1 MKKLNTE
8 NTIKNQQKSLIINI
22 ENRVKKY
29 DKDINEKLFLDKR
42 ADKLSNKICIE
53 PNDQIGNEK

>member
-1 MKKLNTE
+1 LKKLNTE
-8 NTIKNQQKSLIINI
+8 NTIKNQQKSLIVNI

-42 ADKLSNKICIE
+42 ADK
-53 PNDQIGNEK
+53 